1 MVRWVQ
7 WKWNFKKWR
16 YWESIWFNSW
26 HFYTFP
32 QHLDIT
38 CTFNLVLRP
47 LPHWQEES
55 YEQNTSFKF
64 YSFLAVTCWQQLIK
78 KSMTATNSAFCNTS
92 HNTYGSGKCMYK
104 KILRNY
110 LLPHLPLRRFVGL
123 LNNQTLQK
131 CSLIHLVF
139 TILAILT
146 SFKSKSSSNN
156 YLLSWKHMNYTFMP
170 FSMYMVFFL

>member
-1 MVRWVQ
+1 
-7 WKWNFKKWR
+7 
-16 YWESIWFNSW
+16 
-26 HFYTFP
+26 
-32 QHLDIT
+32 
-38 CTFNLVLRP
+38 
-47 LPHWQEES
+47 
-55 YEQNTSFKF
+55 
-64 YSFLAVTCWQQLIK
+64 
-78 KSMTATNSAFCNTS
+78 MTATNSAFCNTS
-92 HNTYGSGKCMYK
+92 HNTHGSGKRMYK

-146 SFKSKSSSNN
+146 SFKSKSSRNN

-170 FSMYMVFFL
+170 FSMYMFFFYNAVKEIYQSLQFMSWNKCYLLQFNYLSTADGQIWF